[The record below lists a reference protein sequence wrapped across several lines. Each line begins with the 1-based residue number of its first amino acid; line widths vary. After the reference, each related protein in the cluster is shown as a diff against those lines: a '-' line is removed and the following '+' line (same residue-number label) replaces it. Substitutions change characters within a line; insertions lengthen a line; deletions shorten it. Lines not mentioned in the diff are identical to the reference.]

1 MRGNKVFVII
11 GSPPLSLHHNIRPYT
26 MQVQMYS
33 YSDFFLRTGFCR
45 RTAKS
50 RVLPLPP
57 GEGRGEGE
65 VSTKPAL
72 TQPSPGGRGLRNA
85 RNFRSDFSV
94 LMSAFCF
101 AIVLSATISAAQEAS
116 PPASAKSAPEK
127 ATVAKTAPLE
137 MPAELSAVLKKKYPE
152 NVTDLRAIQIQVQ
165 AVTAIGRAATVGI
178 DIGGAA
184 GSGVVVT
191 ADGLVLTAGH
201 VVTEP
206 NLPVTFLFA
215 DGRRV
220 RGVTLGLNRVL
231 DSGMMRITDP
241 GPWPFVPLAK
251 AGELANGEWVITLG
265 QPNGFDS
272 DRALPVRLGRVLSY
286 DDEVINTDC
295 TLVGGDSG
303 GPLLNLR
310 GELVGIHSRIGRGIT
325 SNYHVP
331 VAAYHRDWDRL
342 LASHAWGRD
351 IGIEDEEYSRP
362 LLGIAGH
369 DEAGRCVVTQVFPG
383 LPAEQAG
390 IRVGDV
396 LLAIDET
403 EVTTFRA
410 RRSTSPTVR
419 RAKS

>member
-1 MRGNKVFVII
+1 
-11 GSPPLSLHHNIRPYT
+11 

-33 YSDFFLRTGFCR
+33 YSDFFLRTAVRLALCAAMVF
-45 RTAKS
+45 S
-50 RVLPLPP
+50 
-57 GEGRGEGE
+57 
-65 VSTKPAL
+65 STV
-72 TQPSPGGRGLRNA
+72 TS
-85 RNFRSDFSV
+85 
-94 LMSAFCF
+94 
-101 AIVLSATISAAQEAS
+101 AQEAA
-116 PPASAKSAPEK
+116 PPAVASAKSVP
-127 ATVAKTAPLE
+127 AKPVSVTTAPLKL
-137 MPAELSAVLKKKYPE
+137 PAELAAVLKKKYPE
-152 NVTDLRAIQIQVQ
+152 SVADLRAIENQVQ

-184 GSGVVVT
+184 GSGVVVS

-206 NLPVTFLFA
+206 NLPVMFLFA
-215 DGRRV
+215 DGRRA
-220 RGVTLGLNRVL
+220 RGVTLGLNRVI

-251 AGELANGEWVITLG
+251 AAELANGEWVITLG

-272 DRALPVRLGRVLSY
+272 DRAPPVRLGRVLSY

-331 VAAYHRDWDRL
+331 VAAYHNDWNRL

-351 IGIEDEEYSRP
+351 IGVEDEEYSRP

-369 DEAGRCVVTQVFPG
+369 DEAGRAVVTQVFPG

-410 RRSTSPTVR
+410 LALDIANRAAGEKLKLKVR
-419 RAKS
+419 RGEAEQVVEVELVEIEYPFPGAPSQGK

>member
-1 MRGNKVFVII
+1 
-11 GSPPLSLHHNIRPYT
+11 
-26 MQVQMYS
+26 MYS
-33 YSDFFLRTGFCR
+33 YTDFFSR
-45 RTAKS
+45 RAY
-50 RVLPLPP
+50 RL
-57 GEGRGEGE
+57 
-65 VSTKPAL
+65 
-72 TQPSPGGRGLRNA
+72 
-85 RNFRSDFSV
+85 
-94 LMSAFCF
+94 AFCA
-101 AIVLSATISAAQEAS
+101 AILFSATITSAPKTTPAAAVEVVEAQANT
-116 PPASAKSAPEK
+116 ASAKSAPLELP
-127 ATVAKTAPLE
+127 ADTA
-137 MPAELSAVLKKKYPE
+137 AVLKKKYPE
-152 NVTDLRAIQIQVQ
+152 SVADLRAIQDQVQ

-184 GSGVVVT
+184 GSGVVVS

-215 DGRRV
+215 DGRRAW
-220 RGVTLGLNRVL
+220 GVTLGLNRVL

-272 DRALPVRLGRVLSY
+272 DRAPPVRLGRVLSY

-331 VAAYHRDWDRL
+331 VAAYHNDWSRL
-342 LASHAWGRD
+342 LASHAWGQD
-351 IGIEDEEYSRP
+351 IGVEDEAYARP

-369 DEAGRCVVTQVFPG
+369 DEEVGCVVTQVFPG
-383 LPAEQAG
+383 LPADEAG

-396 LLAIDET
+396 LLAINET
-403 EVTTFRA
+403 EITTFRA
-410 RRSTSPTVR
+410 LAMDIAGRAAGEKLKLKVR
-419 RAKS
+419 RGEAEQVVEVKLVEIEYPFPGAPSQGK

>member
-1 MRGNKVFVII
+1 
-11 GSPPLSLHHNIRPYT
+11 

-33 YSDFFLRTGFCR
+33 YSDFFLRI
-45 RTAKS
+45 
-50 RVLPLPP
+50 
-57 GEGRGEGE
+57 
-65 VSTKPAL
+65 AL
-72 TQPSPGGRGLRNA
+72 
-85 RNFRSDFSV
+85 RSALF
-94 LMSAFCF
+94 A
-101 AIVLSATISAAQEAS
+101 AIVCSATFVSAQEALPS
-116 PPASAKSAPEK
+116 AVVEAKPAPAEASSAKS
-127 ATVAKTAPLE
+127 VPLE
-137 MPAELSAVLKKKYPE
+137 LPAELTAVLKKKYPE
-152 NVTDLRAIQIQVQ
+152 NVADLRAIQNQVQ

-184 GSGVVVT
+184 GSGVVVS

-215 DGRRV
+215 DGRRA

-251 AGELANGEWVITLG
+251 AGELSNGEWVITLG

-272 DRALPVRLGRVLSY
+272 DRAPPVRLGRVLSY

-331 VAAYHRDWDRL
+331 VAAYHNDWNRL

-351 IGIEDEEYSRP
+351 IGVEDEVYSRP

-369 DEAGRCVVTQVFPG
+369 DEAGGCVVTQVFEG
-383 LPAEQAG
+383 LPADEAG

-410 RRSTSPTVR
+410 LAMDIAGRAAGEKLKLKVR
-419 RAKS
+419 RGEAEQVVEVELVEIGYPFPGAPSQGK